1 MDFNTVTAAEL
12 IEILKSCSD
21 ITNTP
26 LMSCTWSLPM
36 TRGIAMVSMSM
47 KPCILSTVWWCPWS
61 LKNNVKIICNPLLE

>member
-26 LMSCTWSLPM
+26 LDELYVVFTDDERYSYGFNEHETLHTVDGMVVSLE
-36 TRGIAMVSMSM
+36 S
-47 KPCILSTVWWCPWS
+47 
-61 LKNNVKIICNPLLE
+61 